1 MYSFPLSRRA
11 CFLWERRGL
20 VVVGL
25 RDATLCQGK
34 GKGRC
39 VRDSRH
45 NVTTHT
51 GFITLAVHA
60 ERWGFVTTYLDCVSR
75 RRVHAELPVDI
86 VDCKQ
91 LSSTL
96 VREPTCNDRL
106 NISCQVVTDFINS
119 TDTLC
124 HCILYIVWR
133 TFRTDFSDFEYW
145 LLCLS
150 DFSYG
155 RFYKKKITTW

>member
-51 GFITLAVHA
+51 GFISHHSRRTCG
-60 ERWGFVTTYLDCVSR
+60 EMRFRYYLDCVGL

-91 LSSTL
+91 LSSTFK
-96 VREPTCNDRL
+96 RTDMQRQTQHFMSSSDRL
-106 NISCQVVTDFINS
+106 YTFYRYSMS
-119 TDTLC
+119 
-124 HCILYIVWR
+124 LYIIYSLENIQNRFQWFWVLITLPFGFFVW
-133 TFRTDFSDFEYW
+133 SI
-145 LLCLS
+145 L
-150 DFSYG
+150 
-155 RFYKKKITTW
+155 